1 MPLYHFKNFGM
12 LDPDI
17 GDVVGGY
24 AILVENGV
32 IREVSDKPIKAA
44 KAIPIDCGKR
54 TLMPGLIDSHV
65 HVCASAV
72 NLASL
77 ITMPEALVAFRAAKI
92 MKGMLDRGFTT
103 VRDVGGGHYSL
114 VEALEE
120 GLIEG
125 PRLFTSGKALS
136 QTGGHSDAR
145 TRYDMRDTSD
155 WAGKLGR
162 LGRLCDGVPEVR
174 RAAREELKQGAHFIK
189 IMANGGVA
197 SPNDPIHF
205 LGFSREEIIA
215 VVEEAANAGTY
226 VSAHLYTDEAI
237 ARAVECGVHSLEHCN
252 LITDKTAKAARKA
265 GAIACPTL
273 VTYEYLKEEGAQLG
287 LPPVSVAKV
296 DTVRV
301 SGMKSL
307 EIMKKA
313 GLTMAFGTDLLGEM
327 HRHQSEEFVIRGRVL
342 PAIDIIRSAT
352 TIGAKLLHQEG
363 KLGCLKPGA
372 HADLILIDGNPLRD
386 LALFTGQGRHIPL
399 IMKAGR
405 ICKNTLGAG

>member
-1 MPLYHFKNFGM
+1 MTQHLFRNFGM
-12 LDPDI
+12 LDPGI
-17 GDVVGGY
+17 GRIVGGRE
-24 AILVENGV
+24 ILVEDGA
-32 IREVSDKPIKAA
+32 IREVSAKPIKAG
-44 KAIPIDCGKR
+44 KATVIDCGRR

-72 NLASL
+72 NLSSL
-77 ITMPEALVAFRAAKI
+77 LTVPEALIAFRAAKI

-120 GLIEG
+120 GLFEG

-136 QTGGHSDAR
+136 QTGGHSDGR
-145 TRYDMRDTSD
+145 SRYDMRDTSD

-174 RAAREELKQGAHFIK
+174 KAAREELKQGAHFIK

-215 VVEEAANAGTY
+215 AVEEAANAGTY
-226 VSAHLYTDEAI
+226 VAAHLYTDDAI

-252 LITDKTAKAARKA
+252 LITEKTAKAAKKA
-265 GAIACPTL
+265 GAVACPTL
-273 VTYEYLKEEGAQLG
+273 VTYEYLKSEGASLG
-287 LPPVSVAKV
+287 LPPVSVAKI
-296 DTVRV
+296 DTVRL
-301 SGMKSL
+301 SGLKSL

-327 HRHQSEEFVIRGRVL
+327 HKYQSEEFVIRGRVL
-342 PAIDIIRSAT
+342 PAIDVIRSAT
-352 TIGAKLLHQEG
+352 TIGAKLVKQEG

-372 HADLILIDGNPLRD
+372 HADIILVDGDPLKD
-386 LALFTGQGRHIPL
+386 LSLLTGQGKHIPL

-405 ICKNTLGAG
+405 LYKNKLR